1 MYRIALGYD
10 LHRLQKSSSDFVVC
24 AGIKLPCDFRIEGA
38 YSDGDVVF
46 HALTD
51 ALLSLSGTDIGQVF
65 PNTAP
70 ENHLRDSVEFLEY
83 ARDSIADRYSVVNI
97 DIVVI
102 CDKPKISPH
111 ALAMKNKIADILE
124 VDVEDISIRGK
135 TTEDT
140 KPLVIECYCNVLFQK
155 TTK

>member
-1 MYRIALGYD
+1 MYKIALGYD

-24 AGIKLPCDFRIEGA
+24 AGIKIPCDFCIEGA
-38 YSDGDVVF
+38 HSDGDVVF

-65 PNTAP
+65 PNTAS
-70 ENHLRDSVEFLEY
+70 ENHLRDSKDFLEY
-83 ARDSIADRYSVVNI
+83 ARDSIVDKYKVINI
-97 DIVVI
+97 DVVVI

-111 ALAMKNKIADILE
+111 ALAMKNKIAEILR
-124 VDVEDISIRGK
+124 VDDISIRGK
-135 TTEDT
+135 TTENT

-155 TTK
+155 ITK